1 MNPLFLG
8 EPMNIKYGRIMRV
21 NNWEKASLLAE
32 QGWKLVT
39 VRTNG
44 FTYNML
50 KLAVDFPSTARFNSD
65 SNRTLAYAALLAVAL
80 VAVLVM
86 FGREDER

>member
-1 MNPLFLG
+1 LIAGFKLFMSPVFLG

-39 VRTNG
+39 VQNEWIYLQHVET
-44 FTYNML
+44 
-50 KLAVDFPSTARFNSD
+50 SS
-65 SNRTLAYAALLAVAL
+65 
-80 VAVLVM
+80 
-86 FGREDER
+86 